1 MGGGPAGSTLGA
13 ILAKEGVKVT
23 LVDRAHFP
31 RPHIGEALQP
41 AAIDLLDFYLGIG
54 PLIAAQGFAKKYGA
68 IYEWGENAERW
79 HVLYDERLDGGCEA
93 YSRQDIES
101 GGFEHSFQVDRAIF
115 DKLLVDHAAERGVT
129 VRFGIEATSPIMK
142 GDRVVGMTVVDN
154 GQKEEI
160 LADVVVDATGTRAVL
175 GKHFGLTRPID
186 DLKATA
192 TWCYVRGAGGI
203 GPPLER
209 DVQLIVTVPEG
220 WVWFIPLD
228 DERTSVGIVA
238 SDGAPIDAER
248 FWEILSK
255 TSLPLEDI
263 TVEPGPRDQPFHHIK
278 DWSYTHR
285 RFVGEGWLMVGD
297 AACFTD
303 PILSGGVDFAIRGA
317 ANAAIAILR
326 GADKAALMTYQ
337 DQLRREFRAYLRL
350 ARYWYAN
357 NRAVEGLF
365 WELRKLIPVTSIATP
380 LRAFVYITSGACDAD
395 AHFNIFTAA
404 QEEKIFK
411 QLGVDEARLKDA
423 LRRAKRHQA
432 MAKTDPDSGPDD
444 LHED

>member
-13 ILAKEGVKVT
+13 ILAREGAKVT
-23 LVDRAHFP
+23 LVERTQFP

-41 AAIDLLDFYLGIG
+41 AAIELLDFHLGLG

-68 IYEWGENAERW
+68 IYEWGEDHQRW
-79 HVLYDERLDGGCEA
+79 NVLYDARLDSGTDGF
-93 YSRQDIES
+93 SREDIES
-101 GGFEHSFQVDRAIF
+101 GDFEHSFQVDRSVF
-115 DKLLVDHAAERGVT
+115 DKLLLDHAVERGVE
-129 VRFGIEATSPIMK
+129 VRCDVEAKTPIMD
-142 GDRVVGMTVVDN
+142 GDRVIGMTVLA
-154 GQKEEI
+154 GEREER
-160 LADVVVDATGTRAVL
+160 LMADIVVDATGTRAVL
-175 GKHFGLTRPID
+175 GKHFGLTRPIT

-209 DVQLIVTVPEG
+209 DIQLIVTVPEG

-238 SDGAPIDAER
+238 NDGTPIDPDR
-248 FWEILSK
+248 FWQILGD
-255 TSLPLEDI
+255 TSLPLDDI
-263 TVEPGPRDQPFHHIK
+263 TVEPGPRGQPFHHIK

-326 GADKAALMTYQ
+326 GADVPALEAYEA
-337 DQLRREFRAYLRL
+337 QLRSEFRAYLRL

-365 WELRKLIPVTSIATP
+365 WELRKLIPVTAISTP
-380 LRAFVYITSGACDAD
+380 LRAFVYVTSGACDAD
-395 AHFNIFTAA
+395 AHFHVFTQA

-411 QLGVDEARLKDA
+411 QLGVDEDRLKDA
-423 LRRAKRHQA
+423 IRRAKRHKATQKA
-432 MAKTDPDSGPDD
+432 DSSPEEP
-444 LHED
+444 HEG